1 MGEARLG
8 CTEPR
13 LFTPPLRPL
22 DPGSTLGYEFIDF
35 AEQVV
40 GIELLPW
47 QRWWALHAF
56 ELLPDGRFRFRTIVT
71 LVARQNGKTILMKL
85 VALWFMYMGHG
96 REILGAAQ
104 TRDVAKDT
112 WQECIDLVDDV
123 PDLKAELADQPRMA
137 NGQEHFR
144 LLNGARYRISAAN
157 RKGGRSKSID
167 LLLFDEI
174 RELLDFDAWG
184 ALSKTTNARPNSIKL
199 TFSNAGDAR
208 SVVLKTLRASGL
220 SRKSRTVGLFEW
232 SAPEG
237 CPIDDRDSWAQANP
251 ALGYTIDEESIE
263 SDMATDPPAV
273 FRTEVLCQEVDSL
286 DEAIDI
292 TAWKTMSDP
301 RYVIGELEDPQVVLA
316 VDVSLDGSHVS
327 LIAAALGPDGQ
338 YYVEPV
344 DGWSSVAEARD
355 GADTPDGRRPSIADW
370 VERIKPFAFAWLPGG
385 PAGPLAVDIRAFGPA
400 KDRKP
405 NPAKGV
411 PEIVELTGLGV
422 KEACAGFAEL
432 VSSRL
437 VAHPGDPML
446 DAHIAGTQ
454 RMDQGDGWRFA
465 RRGAAPIDG
474 AYASAAAVHVLRTR
488 PAPARKR
495 SFVF

>member
-1 MGEARLG
+1 MGEGLLG

-22 DPGSTLGYEFIDF
+22 TPETTLGFEFIDF

-85 VALWFMYMGHG
+85 VALWQMYMGHA
-96 REILGAAQ
+96 REVLGAAQ

-112 WQECIDLVDDV
+112 WLECLDVVDDV
-123 PDLKAELADQPRMA
+123 PDLKAELAGPPRMA
-137 NGQEHFR
+137 NGEENFK
-144 LLNGARYRISAAN
+144 LLNGARYRITAAN

-167 LLLFDEI
+167 LLVFDEI

-184 ALSKTTNARPNSIKL
+184 ALSKTTNARPNSMKL

-220 SRKSRTVGLFEW
+220 SNKSRTVGLFEW

-237 CPIDDRDSWAQANP
+237 CSLDDRDAWAQANP

-263 SDMATDPPAV
+263 SDMVTDPPAV
-273 FRTEVLCQEVDSL
+273 FRTEVLCQEVDSMADAVDL
-286 DEAIDI
+286 
-292 TAWKTMSDP
+292 TAWKSMADDRYVIEELSDP
-301 RYVIGELEDPQVVLA
+301 RVVLG
-316 VDVSLDGSHVS
+316 VEVSIDGAHVA
-327 LIAAALGPDGQ
+327 LVAAALSPEGL

-344 DGWSSVAEARD
+344 AGWESPDLARTGTAEDISLAE
-355 GADTPDGRRPSIADW
+355 W
-370 VERIKPFAFAWLPGG
+370 VTRIKPAAIAWLPGG
-385 PAGPLAVDIRAFGPA
+385 PAGVLGVEIRGLAGRNRFGDPIDPAVVDVV
-400 KDRKP
+400 
-405 NPAKGV
+405 GV
-411 PEIVELTGLGV
+411 GV
-422 KEACAGFAEL
+422 KEACQGLADL
-432 VSSRL
+432 VAARR
-437 VAHPGDPML
+437 VAHPPDPML
-446 DAHIAGTQ
+446 DAHMAGAQ
-454 RMDQGDGWRFA
+454 RLDSGDGWRFA

-474 AYASAAAVHVLRTR
+474 VYATAAAVHVLRTLPEPPKR
-488 PAPARKR
+488 R
-495 SFVF
+495 SFVY